1 MRAAVRPGMAAVV
14 IAMGSGLG
22 AGLSAQ
28 GEAGARPRVFS
39 GVEVRTVSFDSGLGT
54 KSVSEVVVPIG
65 VIWPITRRITIDLG
79 SRYARATRTDEADSS
94 ASISGLTDTQARV
107 VLELVPDVLVLT
119 VAANLPTGK
128 TELTADE
135 LPVAGTVASDL
146 IPFPVSSF
154 GSGFNATTG
163 LALAVPV
170 GAWALGVAGSYR
182 LSSDFTPLA
191 AGVADVADSAASF
204 KAGSE
209 MRFRVGLERLVGQ
222 SRVSLGFTYSSF
234 ARDEFAGSEIFSPGN
249 RYISQVSWSF
259 PLGNMGV
266 SLYAWDLY
274 RAAGTVARDG
284 AATEKQNLLAAGAAA
299 TVQVGRNSF
308 RPTIEYRRQ
317 TEGVS
322 TLTQA
327 GSLLSIGARFQ
338 WALSERFSLVP
349 AIRFDTGDIGVGG
362 RGDVGFQGVSFGAS
376 LRTSL

>member
-1 MRAAVRPGMAAVV
+1 MRAAVRLGMAAVV
-14 IAMGSGLG
+14 IATVSGLR
-22 AGLSAQ
+22 AGLLAQ

-39 GVEVRTVSFDSGLGT
+39 GIEVRTVSFDSGLGT

-94 ASISGLTDTQARV
+94 TSISGLTDTQARA

-146 IPFPVSSF
+146 IPFPVSNF

-182 LSSDFTPLA
+182 LSSEFTPLA
-191 AGVADVADSAASF
+191 AGVADSGTSF

-234 ARDEFAGSEIFSPGN
+234 ARDEFAGSEIFAPGN

-259 PLGNMGV
+259 PLGNIGV

-274 RAAGTVARDG
+274 RAAGIVARAG

-299 TVQVGRNSF
+299 TVQVGRNSL

-322 TLTQA
+322 TLAQA
-327 GSLLSIGARFQ
+327 GSLLSVGARFQ
-338 WALSERFSLVP
+338 WALGGRFSLVP
-349 AIRFDTGDIGVGG
+349 SARFDTGDIGSGG
-362 RGDVGFQGVSFGAS
+362 PSDVGFRGFSFGAS
-376 LRTSL
+376 LRASL